1 MDATVVSQFVGK
13 GPPREG
19 AYRKIF
25 GGPLY
30 KAGDVLKLL
39 DSEPPAIETWTQS
52 CQWDL
57 RKWEVKKREACELVK
72 AAVKSLDQFHDSEW
86 CLQEADGSWAACDA
100 YLVPRPGWIPH
111 VPTDDDIKF
120 YVKFAIERMGERL
133 LLVSC
138 HPSKTGGKRND

>member
-19 AYRKIF
+19 AYRKIP

-30 KAGDVLKLL
+30 EADDVLGLL
-39 DSEPPAIETWTQS
+39 DSNPPAAETWTQS
-52 CQWDL
+52 CQSDFRRWKLKEKD
-57 RKWEVKKREACELVK
+57 VCELVK
-72 AAVKSLDQFHDSEW
+72 IAVESLDQFYDSDW
-86 CLQEADGSWAACDA
+86 CLQEVGGPWAACDA
-100 YLVPRPGWIPH
+100 YTVKCRKWRPHAGIKSGM
-111 VPTDDDIKF
+111 KF
-120 YVKFAIERMGERL
+120 YVKFAIHRTGKKL

>member
-19 AYRKIF
+19 AYRKIP

-30 KAGDVLKLL
+30 EAGDVLGLL
-39 DSEPPAIETWTQS
+39 DSNPPVVEAWTQR
-52 CQWDL
+52 CRLDVLNWKLKEKD
-57 RKWEVKKREACELVK
+57 VCELVK
-72 AAVKSLDQFHDSEW
+72 VAVESLDQFHDSEW
-86 CLQEADGSWAACDA
+86 CLQEANGPWAACDA
-100 YLVPRPGWIPH
+100 YTVKCWKWRPH
-111 VPTDDDIKF
+111 VRIKPDMDL
-120 YVKFAIERMGERL
+120 YVKFAIARTSRKL

>member
-19 AYRKIF
+19 AYRKIS

-39 DSEPPAIETWTQS
+39 DSEVPAIETWTQK

-57 RKWEVKKREACELVK
+57 RKWKLKKENASELVK
-72 AAVKSLDQFHDSEW
+72 IAVESLDQFYDSEW
-86 CLQEADGSWAACDA
+86 CLQEAGGPWTACDA
-100 YLVPRPGWIPH
+100 YTVKCRKWRPNAR
-111 VPTDDDIKF
+111 IKPDMEF
-120 YVKFAIERMGERL
+120 YVKFAIARTSRKL

-138 HPSKTGGKRND
+138 HPSKTGGKRDD

>member
-19 AYRKIF
+19 AYRKIS

-39 DSEPPAIETWTQS
+39 DLDSPAAETWTQS
-52 CQWDL
+52 CHLDVSN
-57 RKWEVKKREACELVK
+57 WELEEEDVCELVK
-72 AAVKSLDQFHDSEW
+72 IAVKSPNQFYGSEW
-86 CLQEADGSWAACDA
+86 CLQEVGGPWAACDA
-100 YLVPRPGWIPH
+100 YTVECWKWRPNAGIEP
-111 VPTDDDIKF
+111 DMEF
-120 YVKFAIERMGERL
+120 YVKFAIHRTGKKL